1 MSMSEFEQSTPLL
14 DYKNKKWWQFL
25 GIQTLIF
32 CAIQVSYSLSNFYVI
47 AQDRV
52 HVLSFT
58 AAFVV
63 TVTLRYSWRVLPAII
78 TGLLFHYGWFSKRP
92 WEMALLF
99 SVLLPALPLLFCHL
113 YRIALKRVATYNF
126 TLKLS
131 YYAVFIG
138 ILYPV
143 ANTVL
148 LMLIS
153 ALLGNSTSFS
163 FEFIAYSV
171 LSAILT
177 QMVLTPLLSL
187 GLSYVLDGENTPYIK
202 LDRAMM
208 AAYSNPLHYR
218 FWLMVCGL
226 FLVAG
231 ISAQNPLTL
240 NALSL
245 MLLCLVGMGLGKFG
259 LLRPMMIGAATLLV
273 CVENIIDRHN
283 LDFISR
289 EQVYAMLLVLFALTT
304 LTFMLGAHT
313 IKNYVTTRNA
323 IRKERID
330 SFTGLYNLAQLKED
344 VAKQVN
350 ATLIYIDLEPTLSKL
365 HGLGHQ
371 GRAQLMKQ
379 LSQYLASNTDHLTRA
394 YLPPFASGLL
404 CFAPRLPNMDTELAT
419 LIGLLDRFYFYFDDS
434 AVSLVKRTIQC
445 ASVQGNHNLDPMI
458 SKLCE
463 QQGGNNACVNW
474 VTHNQQEHKTLNQ
487 LSFIQQCFREN
498 KFELYCQPYRSLSE
512 TPRAAHFEIL
522 LRLKPHQ
529 GKLMSPAEFFP
540 LINEFGLELEL
551 DEWVIQH
558 TFITLR
564 ARINDW
570 GSVGRCA
577 INLTAKAL
585 NSDGFAEQVKTQAQQ
600 QRIPM
605 NKLCF
610 EITES
615 DALRNEPIAIQNLKQ
630 LRKAG
635 STIALDDFGTG
646 YASFDYLRRLPLDVL
661 KVDGSF
667 VKNIIDSENDRII
680 VQAISQVASSMKLTT
695 VAEFVESEAHIK
707 TLQSLNIQFAQGFGV
722 ATPLPLSE
730 YLIKSLNKA

>member
-1 MSMSEFEQSTPLL
+1 M
-14 DYKNKKWWQFL
+14 
-25 GIQTLIF
+25 
-32 CAIQVSYSLSNFYVI
+32 I

-63 TVTLRYSWRVLPAII
+63 TVTLRYSWRVLPTII
-78 TGLLFHYGWFSKRP
+78 AGLLFYYGWFSNRP

-99 SVLLPALPLLFCHL
+99 SVLLPALPLLFCQL
-113 YRIALKRVATYNF
+113 YRTALKRVAAYNF

-131 YYAVFIG
+131 YYAAFIG
-138 ILYPV
+138 ILYPI
-143 ANTVL
+143 ANTTL
-148 LMLIS
+148 LMLINV
-153 ALLGNSTSFS
+153 LLSGSSDFS
-163 FEFIAYSV
+163 FEFVAYSV

-177 QMVLTPLLSL
+177 QMVLTPLLSC
-187 GLSYVLDGENTPYIK
+187 GLSYVLDGENAPYIK

-218 FWLMVCGL
+218 LWLMVCTL

-231 ISAQNPLTL
+231 ISVQNPLTL

-245 MLLCLVGMGLGKFG
+245 ILLCLVGMGLGKFG
-259 LLRPMMIGAATLLV
+259 LLRPMLIGAATLLV
-273 CVENIIDRHN
+273 CVANIIDRHN
-283 LDFISR
+283 LGFISR

-330 SFTGLYNLAQLKED
+330 NFTGLYNLAQLKED
-344 VAKQVN
+344 VTKQPN
-350 ATLIYIDLEPTLSKL
+350 TTLIYIDLEPTLSKL
-365 HGLGHQ
+365 YGLGHH

-379 LSQYLASNTDHLTRA
+379 LSQYLASNTEHLKRA

-404 CFAPRLPNMDTELAT
+404 CFAPRLPNMEAELAT
-419 LIGLLDRFYFYFDDS
+419 LIGLLDRFYFYFDGN

-445 ASVQGNHNLDPMI
+445 ASIHGTNNLDPLI

-463 QQGGNNACVNW
+463 QQGSDKGCVNW
-474 VTHNQQEHKTLNQ
+474 VNHNQVETKTLNQ

-498 KFELYCQPYRSLSE
+498 EFELYCQPYRALSE
-512 TPRAAHFEIL
+512 THQTAHFEIL
-522 LRLKPHQ
+522 LRLRPTDRA
-529 GKLMSPAEFFP
+529 LMPPAEFFP

-558 TFITLR
+558 TFIMLR
-564 ARINDW
+564 TTIEDW
-570 GSVGRCA
+570 DSIGRCA

-585 NSDGFAEQVKTQAQQ
+585 NSDEFALRIKTQAQHH
-600 QRIPM
+600 RIPM

-615 DALRNEPIAIQNLKQ
+615 DALRNESTAIENLNK
-630 LRKAG
+630 LRAAG

-667 VKNIIDSENDRII
+667 VKNINDSENDRII

-695 VAEFVESEAHIK
+695 VAEFVESEAHVQ

-722 ATPLPLSE
+722 ARPLPLAE
-730 YLIKSLNKA
+730 YLIKLSNKP